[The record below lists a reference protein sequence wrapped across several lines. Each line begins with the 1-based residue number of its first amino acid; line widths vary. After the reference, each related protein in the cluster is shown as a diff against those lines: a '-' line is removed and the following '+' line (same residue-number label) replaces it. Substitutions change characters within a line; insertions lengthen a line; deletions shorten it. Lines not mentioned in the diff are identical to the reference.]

1 MNDIDTLP
9 QLINEDTPPEAERV
23 KEILNAEL
31 SDDIAHFYDR
41 HPPLNNETAAEL
53 FLKHNRET
61 VCYSTE
67 LSRWLYYD
75 GKAWRVDKGEAPHV
89 TNLLLDFNKK
99 VISHAQEVYNL
110 YHTYVKSRAGADDI
124 KHSETFYN
132 WAVRQNN
139 RPSIDNTLSV
149 IKARCNVDISAFDA
163 NDFYFNVGNGT
174 IDLKSGEIHAHDP
187 GDKITLLCETEY
199 NPTAHYTRWDS
210 FLMESCGR
218 AEYVAYLQKELGYA
232 ITGLTDEELFFLL
245 YGGPQTGKS
254 TFYEPIMDVL
264 GEYGRYMAF
273 NTLKSNDKDGGGPRE
288 DLLRLLKCRV
298 VLCSEVNKETK
309 FDTALLKKIASG
321 EPIVARGIHSRDS
334 VQYTPRY
341 KIIIGTNYAPIVPFD
356 DSGSYRRIR
365 VNPWLNRVDD
375 DKIDKTLKRVFKT
388 DNEARERIL
397 SWLIEGAVRYFKEGL
412 EDTPREIE
420 RASSEY
426 KRENNPLFLFIEDY
440 CIDDPKAGK
449 DDKRT
454 YGATGAL
461 NYRDLSKVDK
471 FVEYFNHHKSE
482 YGPPHDDITPKSFGR
497 YMKALP
503 YESWRDM
510 KGRGYN
516 GIRVKTVD
524 ELNNDVCFYDLRDQ
538 LDAARAALVKLENTE
553 PNSVMTYDGYN
564 GYFPLFTYENFK
576 LYVIKEKNTFQTSYD
591 IKEEDSLKI
600 VSEANEARG
609 EAMSEPNDQMKI
621 YAAAMGI
628 LDDFI
633 SARRFNKET
642 SFVNRKLLLS
652 LIAEGVSEKLGL
664 SDVYA
669 NDIVD
674 RLAKND
680 NGFIARLANVSR

>member
-1 MNDIDTLP
+1 MIDTS
-9 QLINEDTPPEAERV
+9 QFINEPSAAERI
-23 KEILNAEL
+23 KEISEANL
-31 SDDIAHFYDR
+31 SDDVARFFDKR
-41 HPPLNNETAAEL
+41 PPRNNETAAEL
-53 FLKHNRET
+53 FLKHHSET

-75 GKAWRVDKGEAPHV
+75 GKRWAVDKGEAPHIV
-89 TNLLLDFNKK
+89 NLLLDFNKK
-99 VISHAQEVYNL
+99 VIENANEQFIEYN
-110 YHTYVKSRAGADDI
+110 YGRRNRAAGKDDI
-124 KHSETFYN
+124 EYSEKLYN
-132 WAVRQNN
+132 WAVGLNN
-139 RPSIDNTLSV
+139 HPSLVNTLNV
-149 IKARCNVDISAFDA
+149 IKARCNVDISDFDA
-163 NDFYFNVGNGT
+163 NDYLYNVSNGT
-174 IDLKSGEIHAHDP
+174 VDLRTGELREHDHK
-187 GDKITLLCETEY
+187 DKITILCDVEY
-199 NPTAHYTRWDS
+199 KPAATYERWDS

-218 AEYVAYLQKELGYA
+218 PEYVAYLQKELGYA
-232 ITGLTDEELFFLL
+232 LTGLNDEELFFLL

-254 TFYEPIMDVL
+254 TFYEPIMDVI

-298 VLCSEVNKETK
+298 VLCSEVNKDTK

-321 EPIVARGIHSRDS
+321 EPIVARGIQARDS

-375 DKIDKTLKRVFKT
+375 DKIDKTLKRTFKQ
-388 DNEARERIL
+388 DIEAKERIL
-397 SWLIEGAVRYFKEGL
+397 SWLIEGAVRYFSEGL
-412 EDTPREIE
+412 EDIPREIE

-454 YGATGAL
+454 YGATGTL

-471 FVEYFNHHKSE
+471 FVETFNDAKAQ
-482 YGPPHDDITPKSFGR
+482 YGVHDDMTPKSFGR
-497 YMKALP
+497 YMRALP
-503 YESWRDM
+503 YEPWRDT
-510 KGRGYN
+510 KGRGYT
-516 GIRVKTVD
+516 GIRVKTAD

-538 LDAARAALVKLENTE
+538 LDAARAALVKLENTQ
-553 PNSVMTYDGYN
+553 PNSVMTYDVYN
-564 GYFPLFTYENFK
+564 GSFTLACNEKIK
-576 LYVIKEKNTFQTSYD
+576 LYALRGKTTFQTSND
-591 IKEEDSLKI
+591 IKEGDSLEI
-600 VSEANEARG
+600 GSEATEANG
-609 EAMSEPNDQMKI
+609 EAVSEPNDQAKI

-633 SARRFNKET
+633 SARRFNKE
-642 SFVNRKLLLS
+642 SLFVNRKLLLS

>member
-1 MNDIDTLP
+1 MIDTS
-9 QLINEDTPPEAERV
+9 QFINEPSAAERI
-23 KEILNAEL
+23 KEISEANL
-31 SDDIAHFYDR
+31 SDDVARFFDKR
-41 HPPLNNETAAEL
+41 PPRNNETAAEL
-53 FLKHNRET
+53 FLKHHSKT
-61 VCYSTE
+61 ICYSTE
-67 LSRWLYYD
+67 LKRWLYYD
-75 GKAWRVDKGEAPHV
+75 GKRWAVDKGEAPHIV
-89 TNLLLDFNKK
+89 NLLLDFNKK
-99 VISHAQEVYNL
+99 VIEHANEQFIEYNYGRL
-110 YHTYVKSRAGADDI
+110 NRTAGKGDI
-124 KHSETFYN
+124 EYSEKLYN
-132 WAVRQNN
+132 WAVGLNN
-139 RPSIDNTLSV
+139 HPSIVNTLSV

-163 NDFYFNVGNGT
+163 NDFYFNVSNGT
-174 IDLKSGEIHAHDP
+174 IDLRSGEIHTHDP
-187 GDKITLLCETEY
+187 QNKITLLCDVEY
-199 NPTAHYTRWDS
+199 KPAATYARWDS

-218 AEYVAYLQKELGYA
+218 AEYVTYLQKEVGYA
-232 ITGLTDEELFFLL
+232 LTGLNDEELFFLL

-254 TFYEPIMDVL
+254 TFYEPIMDVI

-298 VLCSEVNKETK
+298 VLCSEVNKDTK

-321 EPIVARGIHSRDS
+321 EPIVARGIQARDS

-356 DSGSYRRIR
+356 DTGSYRRIR

-375 DKIDKTLKRVFKT
+375 DKIDKTLKRTFKQ
-388 DNEARERIL
+388 DIEAKERIL
-397 SWLIEGAVRYFKEGL
+397 SWLIEGAVRYFSEGL
-412 EDTPREIE
+412 EDIPREIE

-471 FVEYFNHHKSE
+471 FVEYFNHHKAQ
-482 YGPPHDDITPKSFGR
+482 YGVHDDMTPKSFGR
-497 YMKALP
+497 YMRALP
-503 YESWRDM
+503 YEPWRDT
-510 KGRGYN
+510 KGRGYT
-516 GIRVKTVD
+516 GIRVKTAD

-538 LDAARAALVKLENTE
+538 LDAARAALVKLENTQ

-600 VSEANEARG
+600 VSEANG
-609 EAMSEPNDQMKI
+609 EAVSEPNDQAKI

-633 SARRFNKET
+633 STRRFNKE
-642 SFVNRKLLLS
+642 SLFVNRKLLLS

-680 NGFIARLANVSR
+680 TAFVARLANVSR